1 MGRATKVKRREK
13 KKKKKGGNAR
23 NLRLYIS
30 AFLSASFFLSLKL
43 YFFFVTVVLPVN
55 RNFSPSAIRTS
66 PRPSD
71 AFSLRF
77 SSRPRRGVHA
87 PERSSVFSN
96 RLTSL
101 PRSLPLSPLPLL
113 FILAAATEGAELDK

>member
-1 MGRATKVKRREK
+1 MGRATKVKRRKKK

-66 PRPSD
+66 SSLGRVFPSLLVSSTKRSTRARAVFRLFQPPRLPS
-71 AFSLRF
+71 SLSPSF
-77 SSRPRRGVHA
+77 
-87 PERSSVFSN
+87 
-96 RLTSL
+96 
-101 PRSLPLSPLPLL
+101 SPLPLL
-113 FILAAATEGAELDK
+113 FILAVATEGLS